1 MNSPTDELHF
11 GDTES
16 SRIFFDAHPFAYFLC
31 TATNGVEDR
40 PDLVAWL
47 SDLIAKSA
55 WRGDVHILYVDN
67 LVFMASSDRRDIED
81 VADILATYKRQG
93 VSLTAATA

>member
-1 MNSPTDELHF
+1 M
-11 GDTES
+11 
-16 SRIFFDAHPFAYFLC
+16 
-31 TATNGVEDR
+31 
-40 PDLVAWL
+40 WL

-81 VADILATYKRQG
+81 VADILASYKRQG
-93 VSLTAATA
+93 VSLTAAA